1 MDVLLVGTLSIGFC
15 LGEVVMLFFKSEVGF
30 MTLIGVLGEC
40 CLTGDGLVL
49 VSVSQ
54 NLPDGLES
62 CSFSVLLLDSKAGGL
77 ALVMRMQN
85 RIQNTE

>member
-49 VSVSQ
+49 VSDDI
-54 NLPDGLES
+54 NLFAIS
-62 CSFSVLLLDSKAGGL
+62 
-77 ALVMRMQN
+77 
-85 RIQNTE
+85 